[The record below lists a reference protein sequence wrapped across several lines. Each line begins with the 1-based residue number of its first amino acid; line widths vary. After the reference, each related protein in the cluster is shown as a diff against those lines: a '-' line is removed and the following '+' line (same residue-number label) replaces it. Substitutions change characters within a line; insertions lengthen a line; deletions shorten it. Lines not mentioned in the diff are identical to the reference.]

1 MDEAAGNYV
10 VVRQGVEQLRDLDN
24 APWVSMP
31 VYLERVGEM
40 ERFRRISVYQ
50 TRGKTAEEAR
60 VLYMN
65 REALAVWRA
74 MGKAAEV
81 VGERKR
87 PPIGSVIAFGVPFS
101 E

>member
-1 MDEAAGNYV
+1 MNDEVMNYV
-10 VVRQGVEQLRDLDN
+10 TVRQGVAELRDLDN

-31 VYLERVGEM
+31 VYLEHVGEM
-40 ERFRRISVYQ
+40 DRFRRICVYQ

-60 VLYMN
+60 LLYMN
-65 REALAVWRA
+65 REALEVWQA
-74 MGKAAEV
+74 MGKTAKV
-81 VGERKR
+81 VGERHR

>member
-1 MDEAAGNYV
+1 MHDAAMNYL
-10 VVRQGVEQLRDLDN
+10 VVRQGVEDLRDLDN

-31 VYLERVGEM
+31 MYLERMGEM

-50 TRGKTAEEAR
+50 RRGKTAEEAR

-65 REALAVWRA
+65 REALEVWRA
-74 MGKAAEV
+74 MGKSADV
-81 VGERKR
+81 VGERHR